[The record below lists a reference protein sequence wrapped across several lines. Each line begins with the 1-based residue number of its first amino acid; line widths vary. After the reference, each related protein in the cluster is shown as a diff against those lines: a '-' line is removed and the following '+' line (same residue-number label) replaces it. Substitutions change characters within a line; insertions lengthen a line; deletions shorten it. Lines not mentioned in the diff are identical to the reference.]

1 MKDEY
6 DFTDAAKITDTPMRE
21 AVKRPLNRYQ
31 RRRQDRDLRKLVTY
45 LEKIKGGN
53 KVKDLTP
60 EEQLAVKMNFLE
72 KIKAAN
78 AEFEKQGEM
87 EQ

>member
-1 MKDEY
+1 MNDEY
-6 DFTDAAKITDTPMRE
+6 DFTDAVKVTDTPMHE
-21 AVKRPLNRYQ
+21 AVKRPLNRLQ
-31 RRRQDRDLRKLVTY
+31 RRRQDRELRKLVAY
-45 LEKIKGGN
+45 LEKTKDRN

-60 EEQLAVKMNFLE
+60 EEQLAVKINFLE

-78 AEFEKQGEM
+78 AEFEKQGEI

>member
-1 MKDEY
+1 MNDEY
-6 DFTDAAKITDTPMRE
+6 DFTDVVKATDTPMRE
-21 AVKRPLNRYQ
+21 AVKRPLNRLQ
-31 RRRQDRDLRKLVTY
+31 RRRQDRDLRKLVAY
-45 LEKIKGGN
+45 LEKIKDGN

-60 EEQLAVKMNFLE
+60 EEQLAVKINFLE

>member
-1 MKDEY
+1 MNDEY
-6 DFTDAAKITDTPMRE
+6 DFTDAVKVTDTPMRE
-21 AVKRPLNRYQ
+21 AVKRPLNRLQ
-31 RRRQDRDLRKLVTY
+31 RRRQDRDLRKLVAY
-45 LEKIKGGN
+45 LEKTKGGN
-53 KVKDLTP
+53 KATDLTP

-87 EQ
+87 E